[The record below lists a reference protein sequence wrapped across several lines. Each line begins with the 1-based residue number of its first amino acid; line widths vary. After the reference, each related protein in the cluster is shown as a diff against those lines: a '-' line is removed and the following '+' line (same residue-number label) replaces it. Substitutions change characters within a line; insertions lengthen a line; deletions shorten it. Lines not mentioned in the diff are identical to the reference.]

1 MQTIVA
7 GVEELK
13 RDIGQEILEK
23 GETVDEVKEWGK
35 ETEGKIDIVDN
46 DIKFLQ
52 VLMKEIVTRS
62 ENEELET
69 KEYHLAREREEQLK
83 FERHQLEQKTEF
95 SKAQNSTPDLPTK
108 QSVKLP
114 KLVTTKY
121 NGDLENWLSFWKKIE
136 AEIDSTDLPA
146 VTKFTHL
153 KELVEP
159 RVRKGMDGL
168 PLTAEGYEGTKHIL
182 TSNYGKMSE
191 IRVRHIM
198 LVNLTIMLFSVT
210 LKIIPLRR
218 KLCSCQTI
226 MLV

>member
-1 MQTIVA
+1 M
-7 GVEELK
+7 GLLK
-13 RDIGQEILEK
+13 IGCRF
-23 GETVDEVKEWGK
+23 G
-35 ETEGKIDIVDN
+35 
-46 DIKFLQ
+46 
-52 VLMKEIVTRS
+52 
-62 ENEELET
+62 
-69 KEYHLAREREEQLK
+69 
-83 FERHQLEQKTEF
+83 
-95 SKAQNSTPDLPTK
+95 
-108 QSVKLP
+108 
-114 KLVTTKY
+114 
-121 NGDLENWLSFWKKIE
+121 KKIE

-153 KELVEP
+153 

-226 MLV
+226 MLVWCWRKFRPWIHGTTQTSPQSFKRFLTGLLPRLMGPAYCCNQASKSVTKPWIRQERNSIFFSYIFTENRGNISFVALC

>member
-1 MQTIVA
+1 M
-7 GVEELK
+7 GLLK
-13 RDIGQEILEK
+13 IGCRF
-23 GETVDEVKEWGK
+23 G
-35 ETEGKIDIVDN
+35 
-46 DIKFLQ
+46 
-52 VLMKEIVTRS
+52 
-62 ENEELET
+62 
-69 KEYHLAREREEQLK
+69 
-83 FERHQLEQKTEF
+83 
-95 SKAQNSTPDLPTK
+95 
-108 QSVKLP
+108 
-114 KLVTTKY
+114 
-121 NGDLENWLSFWKKIE
+121 KKIE

-153 KELVEP
+153 